1 MKVNKIAAWTLL
13 FSIYTGL
20 FAPLGGSLWAQRSRR
35 PRPVQ
40 IASNMNSD
48 TTKNGLD
55 FRLSEGTPE
64 AEKREIQRL
73 AQAKNLTEAEAALL
87 LKRLPAVKAEADDQQ
102 DFAKRAQTLPPPKT
116 GSVVNVKFPADENR
130 AAPNANN
137 SNALSV
143 LRFAPTG
150 DVPIAADLSITFSQP
165 MIAVTSQ
172 EQAAQT
178 VPVRLTPEAKGRWRW
193 LGTKTLIFD
202 SDKRFPMATKFTAV
216 VPAGTKSATGQVLAK
231 DVAWTFTTPPPK
243 VEQFLPSNGETTARD
258 ALMFLSFDQEI
269 NPQAVLDKLNVSG
282 AKQRLRLRLATA
294 DEIAANDVIK
304 YAAKAAQPN
313 RWLAFRAVDANGKVE
328 NALPAASSIAV
339 SVPVGTPSAEG
350 ALTTTKAQSFGFQ
363 TFGAMRFVKAYCSYE
378 SSKKCSPFDAWTL
391 EFTNP
396 IDAAKFD
403 KNSVKIEPAVDGL
416 QIVPS
421 GSYLTIQGY
430 KPGRRAYKVSI
441 NAGAFKDGFGQNLA
455 NAANATFNVGAAEP
469 SLTAQG
475 NNFVVLDP
483 TAKPNFSVYSI
494 NHPAVKVQIHQV
506 TVDDWRAYQ
515 QFLRYL
521 NYDQQKRPPLPGKL
535 VFDQVVNIEKRPDEM
550 VETRLDLQAA
560 LNKEGFGNAVIT
572 IEPTIKTGE
581 TWRDRT
587 LVAWVERTNIG
598 LDAFVDNQELMAFAT
613 DLRDGK
619 PLSGVEM
626 SITPNNGRELS
637 EFGESGEF
645 AESKETKSSKSLLD
659 YLNFWGTSEENIN
672 QNSTN
677 SANSENSANSKT
689 NKDGLIRLALPDAQ
703 PKQSVLIARRGN
715 DTAFL
720 PENSEYYYADN
731 PGNWYKK
738 TESESLRWFV
748 FDDRQ
753 MYRPKEEVSIKG
765 YVRKVTAGKFAD
777 LAELG
782 DAASGLT
789 YSVRDSQNNEI
800 AKGAANLNAYGAFDF
815 KFKLPDNANLGQ
827 AAITLQ
833 TTTLLPN
840 YATSHQFQIQEFRR
854 PEFEV
859 TAKNETSAPY
869 FVGNSANVSVEAKY
883 YAGGGLANAE
893 TNWTVTA
900 TPTNYTPPNRGD
912 FTFGKFVAWWRSY
925 GEETGA
931 TTTQTFKGVTGAD
944 GKHLLKMD
952 FVAANPA
959 RPYSLNAAVSVQDVN
974 RQTFASATN
983 LLVHPADL
991 YVGIRTPRTFVNKG
1005 EPFKV
1010 ESITTDLDG
1019 KAVANRDVKITA
1031 ILKDWQYDKG
1041 EWKQVVTDEQT
1052 CNVKSTNDAATCNFT
1067 AKAGGVYTIIASV
1080 LDDRERRNES
1090 ELTLWVS
1097 GGRVVP
1103 KRSVEQEEA
1112 QLIPDKK
1119 EYAGDET
1126 AEILVNSPFV
1136 PAEGVLTLRRNGIVK
1151 TERFTMT
1158 EASKVLKIKL
1168 DERYLPSINAQVDLV
1183 GAAERVDD
1191 KGETLKDAAKRP
1203 AFATGNLNLPISL
1216 ASRKLTVTAEPVA
1229 KNIEP
1234 GGTTDVNVQVK
1245 DNNNNAVANSE
1256 IAVVVV
1262 DESVLALSNYNIAD
1276 PLSAFYQSFGAGVTD
1291 YHSRKDVLLGN
1302 QKDLFAG
1309 REQDSPFRRLETYTS
1324 LQRGIDQER
1333 ATGSIALPPGAPKPM
1348 MARRAKESDD
1358 KFIVDGQPLE
1368 NFKTGTLNKNNDLP
1382 INLRTN
1388 FNALAV
1394 FAPSVKTD
1402 ANGKAT
1408 VSVKLPDN
1416 LTRYRITAVAVTSGK
1431 QFGKAESNLTAKQP
1445 LMVRPSAPRFMNFGD
1460 KIELPVVVQNQ
1471 TDNPLTVNVAV
1482 RATNAE
1488 LTNGDGKQVTI
1499 APNDRAE
1506 IRFPVAAN
1514 KAGIA
1519 RFQIA
1524 TTSGNFADAAEIS
1537 LPVWTPATTEAFATY
1552 GTTDQNGA
1560 IIQPIEAPKDV
1571 FPQFGGLEVT
1581 TSSTQ
1586 LQELTDAY
1594 IYLENYPYECTEQIA
1609 SRMMATA
1616 ALRDVLT
1623 AFKAEDLPKPEAIKA
1638 KFVADIDLLKSRQ
1651 REDGSFGLWG
1661 LKRNRHEYPYIS
1673 LHAAHSLARAKQK
1686 GYDVPKE
1693 MLARSV
1699 SYLKN
1704 VDKFIPKDYSQ
1715 ESRWAIQSYAL
1726 YIRNLLGDKDAA
1738 RARNIIQTATLAKL
1752 SLESSAWLLTVLN
1765 GDKNSETQIAAI
1777 KTRFNNR
1784 AVETAN
1790 AANFVESYSDG
1801 AEVLLHSNR
1810 RTDGIV
1816 LESLLVNQPD
1826 SDLIPKLVRGL
1837 LANKTKGR
1845 WANTQENVFILLA
1858 LDKYF
1863 NIYEKVTP
1871 NFVAGVWLGNAY
1883 AGEQNFKGREVDFK
1897 QVDVPMNYLLQQ
1909 GGTQNLLLNK
1919 AGEGRLYYRI
1929 GLKYAPKNLNLAP
1942 ADYGFEVSRKY
1953 EGVDNRDD
1961 VKHNADNS
1969 WTIKS
1974 GARVRVRLSM
1984 VNTNR
1989 RYHVALVDPLPAGLE
2004 ILNPELATTE
2014 VVPEDTANTSV
2025 ETVGSRSFGYD
2036 YYYWRNQWF
2045 DHQNFRDERA
2055 EAFTSLL
2062 WEGVWNYSYVTR
2074 ATTPGAFVVP
2084 PAKAEEMYSP
2094 ETFGRSGTDFV
2105 KVE

>member
-1 MKVNKIAAWTLL
+1 MPTLSPCNVRL
-13 FSIYTGL
+13 ASSREMGPADVCRSNNVLRTSGPMTSASRSGS
-20 FAPLGGSLWAQRSRR
+20 FATTCMA
-35 PRPVQ
+35 
-40 IASNMNSD
+40 ASN
-48 TTKNGLD
+48 
-55 FRLSEGTPE
+55 
-64 AEKREIQRL
+64 A
-73 AQAKNLTEAEAALL
+73 
-87 LKRLPAVKAEADDQQ
+87 
-102 DFAKRAQTLPPPKT
+102 
-116 GSVVNVKFPADENR
+116 GSP
-130 AAPNANN
+130 
-137 SNALSV
+137 S
-143 LRFAPTG
+143 
-150 DVPIAADLSITFSQP
+150 
-165 MIAVTSQ
+165 
-172 EQAAQT
+172 
-178 VPVRLTPEAKGRWRW
+178 
-193 LGTKTLIFD
+193 
-202 SDKRFPMATKFTAV
+202 FT
-216 VPAGTKSATGQVLAK
+216 
-231 DVAWTFTTPPPK
+231 
-243 VEQFLPSNGETTARD
+243 
-258 ALMFLSFDQEI
+258 
-269 NPQAVLDKLNVSG
+269 
-282 AKQRLRLRLATA
+282 
-294 DEIAANDVIK
+294 
-304 YAAKAAQPN
+304 
-313 RWLAFRAVDANGKVE
+313 

-403 KNSVKIEPAVDGL
+403 KSAVKIEPAVDGL

-469 SLTAQG
+469 SLTTQG

-506 TVDDWRAYQ
+506 TVEDWRAYQ

-587 LVAWVERTNIG
+587 LVAWAERTNIG

-645 AESKETKSSKSLLD
+645 AESKENKSSKSLLD

-672 QNSTN
+672 QNSAN

-720 PENSEYYYADN
+720 PENSEYYYYADN
-731 PGNWYKK
+731 PGGWYKK

-765 YVRKVTAGKFAD
+765 YVRKVTAGKLAD

-800 AKGAANLNAYGAFDF
+800 AKGAVNLNAYGAFDF

-1067 AKAGGVYTIIASV
+1067 AKAGGVYTIIATV

-1151 TERFTMT
+1151 TERFTMN
-1158 EASKVLKIKL
+1158 EPSKVLKIKL

-1245 DNNNNAVANSE
+1245 DNNNNSVANSE

-1302 QKDLFAG
+1302 QKDLQMKRPTGYFAG
-1309 REQDSPFRRLETYTS
+1309 GGVMDAQGMVMSSSAPAGAAKPVMRMRTNKDKNLETRDSLGELERSTS
-1324 LQRGIDQER
+1324 PD
-1333 ATGSIALPPGAPKPM
+1333 T
-1348 MARRAKESDD
+1348 
-1358 KFIVDGQPLE
+1358 
-1368 NFKTGTLNKNNDLP
+1368 P

-1402 ANGKAT
+1402 SNGKAT
-1408 VSVKLPDN
+1408 VNVKLPDN

-1471 TDNPLTVNVAV
+1471 TDNPMTVNVAV

-1506 IRFPVAAN
+1506 VRFPVAAN

-1661 LKRNRHEYPYIS
+1661 LQRNRHEYPYIS

-1738 RARNIIQTATLAKL
+1738 RARSIIQTATLAKL

-1765 GDKNSETQIAAI
+1765 GDKNSDVQIAAI

-1801 AEVLLHSNR
+1801 AEVLLASNR

-1883 AGEQNFKGREVDFK
+1883 AGEQNFKGREIDFK